1 MGLEVFAIDSDPKTV
16 CEIGQ
21 GALPQYC
28 PENNMDAYSSYVAH
42 TWLSNPDFFTVLSLD
57 EEDNAKGFHIR
68 NFCRLKDGVIEKY

>member
-1 MGLEVFAIDSDPKTV
+1 
-16 CEIGQ
+16 
-21 GALPQYC
+21 
-28 PENNMDAYSSYVAH
+28 MDAYSSYVAH